1 MRTSS
6 ACFLRRKDSG
16 QAVILKCPRTE
27 REEALPTE
35 LSGLIS
41 IHPPHHLILPR
52 IVLTNWAT
60 DFSKDSPAA
69 GFADH

>member
-1 MRTSS
+1 M
-6 ACFLRRKDSG
+6 
-16 QAVILKCPRTE
+16 ILKCPRTE

-41 IHPPHHLILPR
+41 IHLPHHLILPR